1 MQDLGTFGYGGVVLD
16 VDQEMTDGFNSIL
29 IDDGVDDVVITKIEL
44 IDSDPEIEIVGSLLG
59 LTTGYQEQMEKRF
72 PPTEKKLG
80 ELVPAIGTVLDA
92 PKSVKATGG
101 ESKGKI
107 VPQFYTLYIGMK
119 VTGPG
124 KFLRKGFTVTY
135 TSGGK
140 EYTRTSGAQVTICTP
155 DAVDADGTCPYI
167 EPED

>member
-1 MQDLGTFGYGGVVLD
+1 MGYGGVILD
-16 VDQEMTDGFNSIL
+16 VDQEMTDGFNSIT

-44 IDSDPEIEIVGSLLG
+44 ADSDPGIEIVGTLLG
-59 LTTGYQEQMEKRF
+59 LQTGYMEQLEYRF

-80 ELVPAIGTVLDA
+80 ALSPAIGQVLDA
-92 PKSVKATGG
+92 PRTVKASGG
-101 ESKGKI
+101 AQKGKI